1 MADIAPFRSQA
12 ALLSDRIEDAVDKLR
27 ANDPLELAD
36 RDGPLVKLF
45 VQKIEG
51 AYNVNRAKTDTD
63 NAIDLLYIAY
73 NTTPQEEGEIRVK
86 ISGIMDKLI
95 VAQGDSERTMADAMR
110 TAANVIAALDDMLP
124 VWLDAREDP
133 QQAAPIT
140 AFITGDLLDLAKD
153 IKSRA
158 TAIKDRLLKIAESYD
173 SIIVETASASAT
185 SERALGRRLID
196 QQALQAE
203 IDEANADREQLDSL
217 VKDLREE
224 VQKFEARARQ
234 YEQRATTAEQRA
246 FIMQLVK
253 ISAQVVAA
261 AIPPIAMAVGG
272 AATGGA
278 SLIAAST
285 LNTVKQVTEAG
296 GEDEG
301 ESDDAPK
308 PGDVTAETI
317 QTKKDIAQTKKEL
330 ALAEKKVGEIE
341 ERVDGLRRDLT
352 KAQEN
357 DEAPVDAETP
367 DEAVEQPADGE
378 AVKAIRR
385 RLKDA
390 KAELET
396 AQKKTRVL
404 VGVLSG
410 LQDSLKALA
419 QGLGQLSQEQKD
431 EAAGL
436 RQIQM
441 NMLDKAE
448 AYERERREQAAKLV
462 RITALLKGKLTKDE
476 TIKLA
481 IKSLNISLSALKRTK
496 EIVEEI
502 AFFFK
507 SFADFMDQVAEEA
520 NTEIARADRVAA
532 GSPPGRAVLA
542 RMIKTTDGFFIR
554 QSGQW
559 HAVYRVSDAFN
570 RSFAEGRSK
579 LNRLSGR
586 YITGDELAAYLQA
599 AAVLLQKIAD
609 ERDDASKARLLLLE
623 ESRAAMYEKATRET
637 A

>member
-1 MADIAPFRSQA
+1 MADIAPFKSQA
-12 ALLSDRIEDAVDKLR
+12 ELLSDRIEDEVDKLR
-27 ANDPLELAD
+27 AADPLELAD
-36 RDGPLVKLF
+36 RDSPLVKLF

-51 AYNVNRAKTDTD
+51 TYNVNRAKTDTD

-86 ISGIMDKLI
+86 ISAIMDKLI

-110 TAANVIAALDDMLP
+110 TATSVLGALDDMLP
-124 VWLDAREDP
+124 VWLDARED
-133 QQAAPIT
+133 QQADPIK
-140 AFITGDLLDLAKD
+140 AFVSGDLLELATD
-153 IKSRA
+153 IRTRA
-158 TAIKDRLLKIAESYD
+158 TAIKDRLLRIAASYD

-234 YEQRATTAEQRA
+234 YEERATTAEQRA

-285 LNTVKQVTEAG
+285 LNTVKQVTQ

-301 ESDDAPK
+301 EGDDEPK
-308 PGDVTAETI
+308 PDVTTETI

-341 ERVDGLRRDLT
+341 EKVDGLRRDLT
-352 KAQEN
+352 KAQEE
-357 DEAPVDAETP
+357 DETPVDADTP
-367 DEAVEQPADGE
+367 DEAVEQPEDGE

-385 RLKDA
+385 RLKEA

-396 AQKKTRVL
+396 AQKKTRLL

-462 RITALLKGKLTKDE
+462 RITALLKGKLSKDE

-520 NTEIARADRVAA
+520 NNEIARANRVAA
-532 GSPPGRAVLA
+532 GSSIGRAVLA
-542 RMIKTTDGFFIR
+542 RMIRTTDGFFIR

-559 HAVYRVSDAFN
+559 HAVYRVSEAFN
-570 RSFAEGRSK
+570 SSFAAGRSK

-599 AAVLLQKIAD
+599 AAVLLKQIAD
-609 ERDDASKARLLLLE
+609 QRDDASKARLLLLE
-623 ESRAAMYEKATRET
+623 ESRAALYDKATRET

>member
-12 ALLSDRIEDAVDKLR
+12 ALLSDRIEDEVDKLR
-27 ANDPLELAD
+27 ARDPLELAAWD
-36 RDGPLVKLF
+36 SQLVRLY

-51 AYNVNRAKTDTD
+51 TYNVDRAKTDTD

-86 ISGIMDKLI
+86 IAAIMDKLI
-95 VAQGDSERTMADAMR
+95 VAQGDSERTMRDAMR
-110 TAANVIAALDDMLP
+110 AANNVLRVLDDTLP
-124 VWLDAREDP
+124 VWVDARED
-133 QQAAPIT
+133 QQADPIKT
-140 AFITGDLLDLAKD
+140 FVAEDLLELATD
-153 IKSRA
+153 IKARA
-158 TAIKDRLLKIAESYD
+158 TVIKEQLLRIAASYD
-173 SIIVETASASAT
+173 HIIAETASASAV

-203 IDEANADREQLDSL
+203 IDEANADREQLESL
-217 VKDLREE
+217 VRDLREE

-246 FIMQLVK
+246 FIMQIVK
-253 ISAQVVAA
+253 IGAQVVAA
-261 AIPPIAMAVGG
+261 AIPPIAMAAGG

-278 SLIAAST
+278 SVIAAST
-285 LNTVKQVTEAG
+285 LNTVKQVIEAG
-296 GEDEG
+296 GDDEG
-301 ESDDAPK
+301 EGDDTPK
-308 PGDVTAETI
+308 PDVTAETI
-317 QTKKDIAQTKKEL
+317 RTKREISETKKEL
-330 ALAEKKVGEIE
+330 AVAEKKVGEIE

-352 KAQEN
+352 RAQEE
-357 DEAPVDAETP
+357 DETPVDAETP

-390 KAELET
+390 KAELEA
-396 AQKKTRVL
+396 AQKKTRML

-419 QGLGQLSQEQKD
+419 QGLGELSQAQKD

-436 RQIQM
+436 REIQM
-441 NMLDKAE
+441 SMLDKAE

-462 RITALLKGKLTKDE
+462 RITALMKGKLTKDE
-476 TIKLA
+476 AIKLA

-507 SFADFMDQVAEEA
+507 SFADFMDQVADEA
-520 NTEIARADRVAA
+520 NNEIARANRVAA
-532 GSPPGRAVLA
+532 GSPPGRAVL
-542 RMIKTTDGFFIR
+542 RQLIRTTDGFFIR

-559 HAVYRVSDAFN
+559 RAVHHVSDAFN
-570 RSFAEGRSK
+570 RSFADGRSK

-586 YITGDELAAYLQA
+586 YITGDELTAYLQA
-599 AAVLLQKIAD
+599 AAVLLRQIAD

-623 ESRAAMYEKATRET
+623 ESRRALYDKATRES

>member
-1 MADIAPFRSQA
+1 MSDPVPFRSQA
-12 ALLSDRIEDAVDKLR
+12 ALLSDSIEDEVEKIR
-27 ANDPLELAD
+27 AREPLELVR
-36 RDGPLVKLF
+36 RDSRLVQLY

-51 AYNVNRAKTDTD
+51 TYNVGRAKTDTD

-86 ISGIMDKLI
+86 ISAIMDKLI
-95 VAQGDSERTMADAMR
+95 LAQGESERTMADAMR
-110 TAANVIAALDDMLP
+110 TATNVISVLDDMLP
-124 VWLDAREDP
+124 VWLDAREEQKADLVK
-133 QQAAPIT
+133 
-140 AFITGDLLDLAKD
+140 AFVTGDLLELATD
-153 IKSRA
+153 IKTRA
-158 TAIKDRLLKIAESYD
+158 TAIKDRLLRIAESYD
-173 SIIVETASASAT
+173 RIIVETASASEV

-196 QQALQAE
+196 QQALQDE
-203 IDEANADREQLDSL
+203 IDEANAEREQLDSL
-217 VKDLREE
+217 VRDLREE

-234 YEQRATTAEQRA
+234 YEERATTAEQRA
-246 FIMQLVK
+246 FIMQIVK
-253 ISAQVVAA
+253 IGAQVVAA
-261 AIPPIAMAVGG
+261 AIPPIAMAAGG

-278 SLIAAST
+278 SVIAAST
-285 LNTVKQVTEAG
+285 LNTLRQTTEAG

-301 ESDDAPK
+301 AGDTPK
-308 PGDVTAETI
+308 PDVTAETI

-330 ALAEKKVGEIE
+330 TLAEKKVGEIE
-341 ERVDGLRRDLT
+341 DRVEGLRRDLT
-352 KAQEN
+352 KAQEE
-357 DEAPVDAETP
+357 DETQVDADTSE
-367 DEAVEQPADGE
+367 EAVEQPTDGE

-385 RLKDA
+385 RLKEA
-390 KAELET
+390 KTELEA
-396 AQKKTRVL
+396 AQKKTRML

-419 QGLGQLSQEQKD
+419 QGLGELSQAQKD

-436 RQIQM
+436 REIQM
-441 NMLDKAE
+441 RMLDKAE

-462 RITALLKGKLTKDE
+462 RITALMKGKLSKDE

-520 NTEIARADRVAA
+520 NNEIARANRVAA
-532 GSPPGRAVLA
+532 GSSIGRAVL
-542 RMIKTTDGFFIR
+542 RQLIKTTDGFFIR

-559 HAVYRVSDAFN
+559 RAVYLVSDAFN

-579 LNRLSGR
+579 LNRLSGK
-586 YITGDELAAYLQA
+586 YITGDELTAYLQA
-599 AAVLLQKIAD
+599 AAVLLRKIAD

-623 ESRAAMYEKATRET
+623 ESRAALYEKATKES